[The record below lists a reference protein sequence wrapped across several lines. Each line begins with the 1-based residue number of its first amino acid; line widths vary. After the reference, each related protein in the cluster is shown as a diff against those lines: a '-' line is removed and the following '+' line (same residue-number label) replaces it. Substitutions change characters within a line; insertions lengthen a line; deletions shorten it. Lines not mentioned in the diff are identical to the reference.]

1 MKRFLDKTWAKL
13 TAFFLTIIFAAMT
26 VLAGVGVG
34 FLINYNVFLDGGTYL
49 REELYE
55 SQCSGAINSAY
66 YYLRGLM
73 ASAGALADDTPS
85 TDTSDNS
92 TTPSADI
99 TAEELQQVI
108 DDLPG
113 AFAGRFT
120 RENTSC
126 HLAVANK
133 DTGEITFENFA
144 LTDSDK
150 PLYSAQ
156 ETFSFTFADGH
167 TEEFAIIA
175 DLLRA
180 DATYNSFYL
189 VSEWLLAHTGLT
201 VFLAALFLL
210 LTLFCFCFS
219 MASAG
224 HWAGR
229 EGIHLTWLDKIPVDV
244 WLLTL
249 LCAFFIGWD
258 TLFYY
263 DVERQI
269 LFVSLM
275 VPLTLLFLCVFAAQC
290 KAGTV
295 LRGTLIAWVL
305 RLAWRIVRAVGRGL
319 RRMAAGLPL
328 MWKTALVTVG
338 LFFLEMLLVLAGY
351 GSVDGIFV
359 VMKLVELLAI
369 LYIAL
374 NLRILQKGG
383 EKLAEGDLSQSIDT
397 KPLIGDFKRYGQRM
411 NELRTGME
419 RAVQEQTKAERMKTE
434 LITNVSHD
442 IKTPLTSIVNYVDLL
457 QKVDVQPETA
467 REYIA
472 VLDRQS
478 RRLKKLTED
487 LVEAS
492 KASTGNL
499 KVELGPVDLGELLV
513 QVTGEYEDRLRQAG
527 ISPVVQSP
535 EEPIIAMGDGRYLW
549 RIIDNLLSNVRKYA
563 LPGTR
568 VYIDASVLDG
578 AAVISVKNIS
588 RDRLNVS
595 ADELMRRF
603 VRGDASRNTE
613 GSGLGLS
620 IAQSLA
626 VLMHGKLSLTVDGD
640 LFKAELSLPLAEQT
654 MEAMPEK
661 TE

>member
-492 KASTGNL
+492 KASSGAL
-499 KVELGPVDLGELLV
+499 PVDLQPTDVSVLFDQIV
-513 QVTGEYEDRLRQAG
+513 GEYQERLADCRLTLVAR
-527 ISPVVQSP
+527 PP
-535 EEPIIAMGDGRYLW
+535 EKSVFVRADGKLLSRVM
-549 RIIDNLLSNVRKYA
+549 DNLVSNICKYA
-563 LPGTR
+563 LEDTR
-568 VYIDASVLDG
+568 VYVVASSDDETVT
-578 AAVISVKNIS
+578 ISFKNVSRAELNIS
-588 RDRLNVS
+588 P
-595 ADELMRRF
+595 DELMERF
-603 VRGDASRNTE
+603 VRGDASRHTE

-620 IAQSLA
+620 IAGSL
-626 VLMHGKLSLTVDGD
+626 VRLMNGTFALSIDGD
-640 LFKAELSLPLAEQT
+640 LFRADITLPRA
-654 MEAMPEK
+654 
-661 TE
+661 

>member
-1 MKRFLDKTWAKL
+1 MKRLLNKTWAKL

-34 FLINYNVFLDGGTYL
+34 FLVNYNVFLDGGTYL

-55 SQCSGAINSAY
+55 SQCNNAIYSAY
-66 YYLRGLM
+66 YYLRDLM
-73 ASAGALADDTPS
+73 VNAGALADDTS
-85 TDTSDNS
+85 GTDDS
-92 TTPSADI
+92 TTPDAD
-99 TAEELQQVI
+99 TTPEELQQVTN
-108 DDLPG
+108 DLSG
-113 AFAGRFT
+113 AFASGFP
-120 RENTSC
+120 REDTAC

-133 DTGEITFENFA
+133 DTGEITFENFE

-180 DATYNSFYL
+180 DTTDNSFYL

-224 HWAGR
+224 HWAGH
-229 EGIHLTWLDKIPVDV
+229 EGIHLTWLDKIPVDL
-244 WLLTL
+244 WLLAL
-249 LCAFFIGWD
+249 VCAFFIGWD

-263 DVERQI
+263 TVETQV

-275 VPLTLLFLCVFAAQC
+275 VPLILLFLCVFAAQC

-295 LRGTLIAWVL
+295 LRCSLTARIL
-305 RLAWRIVRAVGRGL
+305 RLLWRILRAVGRGL
-319 RRMAAGLPL
+319 RRTAVALPL
-328 MWKTALVTVG
+328 IWKTALVTAA
-338 LFFLEMLLVLAGY
+338 LFFLEMLLVLVGY

-359 VMKLVELLAI
+359 AMKLVEFLAI

-383 EKLAEGDLSQSIDT
+383 EKLAAGDLSQSIDI

-411 NELRTGME
+411 NDLRTGME

-492 KASTGNL
+492 KASSGAL
-499 KVELGPVDLGELLV
+499 PVELQPTDVAVLFDQIV
-513 QVTGEYEDRLRQAG
+513 GEYQERLADCHLTLVARPPEK
-527 ISPVVQSP
+527 PVSVR
-535 EEPIIAMGDGRYLW
+535 ADGKLLSRVM
-549 RIIDNLLSNVRKYA
+549 DNLVSNICKYA
-563 LPGTR
+563 LEDTR
-568 VYIDASVLDG
+568 VYVVASSDAETVT
-578 AAVISVKNIS
+578 ISFKNVSRAELNIS
-588 RDRLNVS
+588 P
-595 ADELMRRF
+595 DELMERF
-603 VRGDASRNTE
+603 VRGDASRHTE

-620 IAQSLA
+620 IAGSL
-626 VLMHGKLSLTVDGD
+626 VRLMNGTFALSIDGD
-640 LFKAELSLPLAEQT
+640 LFRADITLPRA
-654 MEAMPEK
+654 
-661 TE
+661 